1 MNDRP
6 AQDETVVPG
15 PDEDV
20 EGSSLSILM
29 GVDALTRGR
38 NDDRT
43 RKPAK
48 DESLTPLTKPFPR
61 MKDDLRR

>member
-1 MNDRP
+1 M
-6 AQDETVVPG
+6 
-15 PDEDV
+15 
-20 EGSSLSILM
+20 
-29 GVDALTRGR
+29 TRGR
-38 NDDRT
+38 SDDRT